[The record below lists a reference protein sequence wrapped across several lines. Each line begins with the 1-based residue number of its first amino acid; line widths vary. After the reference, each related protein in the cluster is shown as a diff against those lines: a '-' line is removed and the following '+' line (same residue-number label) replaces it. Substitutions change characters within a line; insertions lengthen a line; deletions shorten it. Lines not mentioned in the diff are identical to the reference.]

1 MTEPEQP
8 RVMDG
13 PGTGL
18 EDRPENAVELSPAAG
33 ETPAPPRPAEPP
45 VVRNRRILPAV
56 LRWTTAVAVFAA
68 VGAAT
73 AYAITG
79 MARTDVPGLAT
90 ESDGRWTYPRLVKPP
105 LPSGSPGPFAVGNV
119 VGAHYADLRALV
131 LPAPEGAREDK
142 ALRGS
147 DGWLA
152 AKDYLAEYQVKEE
165 RDELGQKLVDNGLRH
180 IAARGWTTPD
190 GIRTRIYLLQF
201 DTANVVETAF
211 ASDAVAFATPN
222 YQVRGAAEVI
232 YDEDFPE
239 TAAVSH
245 VVRTAYV
252 EEKPYGPEQVRQAYL
267 AAGDVFAVILQ
278 SRAGTAEA
286 VPFQQTVI
294 LQSQLLG

>member
-1 MTEPEQP
+1 MLL
-8 RVMDG
+8 V
-13 PGTGL
+13 
-18 EDRPENAVELSPAAG
+18 
-33 ETPAPPRPAEPP
+33 
-45 VVRNRRILPAV
+45 
-56 LRWTTAVAVFAA
+56 
-68 VGAAT
+68 VGAA
-73 AYAITG
+73 
-79 MARTDVPGLAT
+79 VLGLVAGT
-90 ESDGRWTYPRLVKPP
+90 CVGYLVQADREPTP
-105 LPSGSPGPFAVGNV
+105 LPSLSQATVAQAEGEGPEPLSAAQDRKVRTDGDLRKLLLRKPTGARPVAWLEGSPGPFAVGNV

-190 GIRTRIYLLQF
+190 GTRTRVYLLQF

-211 ASDAVAFATPN
+211 AGDAVAFATPT
-222 YQVRGAAEVI
+222 YQIRGAAEVV
-232 YDEDFPE
+232 YDEDFPQA
-239 TAAVSH
+239 AAVSH
-245 VVRTAYV
+245 VVRTVYV

-267 AAGDVFAVILQ
+267 ATGDVFAVILQ
-278 SRAGTAEA
+278 SREGTAEA